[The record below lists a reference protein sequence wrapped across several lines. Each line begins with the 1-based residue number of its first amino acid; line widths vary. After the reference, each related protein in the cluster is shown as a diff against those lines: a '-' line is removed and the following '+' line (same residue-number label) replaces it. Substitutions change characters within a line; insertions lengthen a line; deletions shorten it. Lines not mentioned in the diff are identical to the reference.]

1 MACHKT
7 HTSAEELDRYRSLT
21 RRCAVPGDL
30 ATLFELDRTCF
41 GRRAWSLRAWREV
54 VMAPEWTAV
63 VIEIDGAIA
72 AASVLLPAA
81 PASWLAS
88 LAVHPTWRRRGL
100 ARDLLRDALA
110 RSRAASARWVSLEV
124 DCSHH
129 AAISLYAQ
137 EGFGVLRRFREDG
150 HWRQEML
157 RRLGRARR
165 A

>member
-1 MACHKT
+1 MACHKN
-7 HTSAEELDRYRSLT
+7 HTSAEELDSCVSRT
-21 RRCAVPGDL
+21 GRRAVPGDL

-54 VMAPEWTAV
+54 VTGPEWTV
-63 VIEIDGAIA
+63 LVIEIDDAIA

-81 PASWLAS
+81 PVSWLAS

-124 DCSHH
+124 DRSNR
-129 AAISLYAQ
+129 AATSLYAQ
-137 EGFGVLRRFREDG
+137 ERFGVLRRFREDG
-150 HWRQEML
+150 RWRQEML